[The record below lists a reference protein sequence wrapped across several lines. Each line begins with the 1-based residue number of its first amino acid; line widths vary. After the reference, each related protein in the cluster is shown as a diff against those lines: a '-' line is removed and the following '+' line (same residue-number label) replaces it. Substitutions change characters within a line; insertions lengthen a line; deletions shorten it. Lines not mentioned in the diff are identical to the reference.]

1 MAFNFLPG
9 VQTNTVDGGLV
20 ARTIPTSKS
29 VLVIGT
35 SATGPTDP
43 FQVVDRSAAA
53 AAYGFTGNLLRAMEE
68 VSAYSDNVLLYR
80 MGTSPMTLNG
90 VGVNYSA
97 TVATTNV
104 AVTSNV
110 ATITT
115 GTPHGAVAG
124 NTVLIAGFTT
134 HSVLNGLW
142 VVISAT
148 STTFTFAVTT
158 SNIVSVADATGTVA
172 LQTSAGFNISF
183 GTVQSTAQTDYTI
196 WYKNGVLSV
205 WLSGNLVY
213 TNQSGAAVDLAN
225 ISLSN
230 YLLGSMLGLQF
241 GSGATPTLATAITV
255 QAAAALAGTA
265 PTPPPVL
272 TQPVTGV
279 GLTGR
284 QTYVA
289 LAKALDL
296 LQIFPVDEVYCPA
309 ALIDQAN
316 VAYYVAADTTT
327 VANSPAANPDALDW
341 IKVTTSAAGV
351 KTYQW
356 ANDSLD
362 SNGAVVTPM
371 TGVTTP
377 AQRIAAGFYE
387 AQFGYLLA
395 NFCLTQTTLANGCI
409 AFIGTSNP
417 VSFRLTDTRTWVGFL
432 PTYDPVLGTATA
444 PGSGLL
450 GIPVLSGTTAAKLN
464 PLCLDFAN
472 GFRKDGFF
480 QTNENQYD
488 GTLVTDINSNPVD
501 IGAYIH
507 VVADHAILSNGYL
520 ASYEGNLA
528 GVVAG
533 FCSNVDEKQG
543 LTNKPLNVIQLW
555 KPALSQMDS
564 LTQVGVNVLRFKGLN
579 QSPVLLHDITA
590 ATSAS
595 DYTNLVRQRI
605 KFKLIQVLQQQAD
618 KFIGGT
624 SIDGLQLTALKTALE
639 AAVIKMQKR
648 GYVSYVDFNI
658 TSSQAQQRL
667 GKARIDVKFSPAN
680 ELIQL
685 QAFLGIKK

>member
-1 MAFNFLPG
+1 MAFNYLPG

-20 ARTIPTSKS
+20 ARTIPSSKS
-29 VLVIGT
+29 VLIIGT
-35 SATGPTDP
+35 SATGPADP

-53 AAYGFTGNLLRAMEE
+53 AAFGFSGNLLRAMEE
-68 VSAYSDNVLLYR
+68 VSAYSDNVILYR
-80 MGTSPMTLNG
+80 MGTSPMVLAG
-90 VGVNYSA
+90 VGVQYLAS
-97 TVATTNV
+97 VAISNV

-115 GTPHGAVAG
+115 GSPHSILAGTRILVAG
-124 NTVLIAGFTT
+124 LSQT
-134 HSVLNGLW
+134 VLNGLW
-142 VVISAT
+142 TVISAPT
-148 STTFTFAVTT
+148 GTTLTFAVTT
-158 SNIVSVADATGTVA
+158 SNIVSVASVGTVA
-172 LQTSAGFNISF
+172 AQTSAGFNITF
-183 GTVQSTAQTDYTI
+183 GTVQSTAQTDYFV

-205 WLSGNLVY
+205 WLNGSVVY
-213 TNQSGAAVDLAN
+213 TNQAGAAIDLAN

-230 YLLGSMLGLQF
+230 YIIGSMTGLQF
-241 GSGATPTLATAITV
+241 GSGSSPSLAAAISV
-255 QAAAALAGTA
+255 QAAAALAGSATA
-265 PTPPPVL
+265 PAPVL

-309 ALIDQAN
+309 ALIDQPN
-316 VAYYVAADTTT
+316 VALYVAADTST
-327 VANSPAANPDALDW
+327 AANNPVSSTDALDW
-341 IKVTTSAAGV
+341 IKVSTSATGI

-356 ANDSLD
+356 ANDSVD
-362 SNGAVVTPM
+362 SEGATVTPM
-371 TGVTTP
+371 TGVTTA
-377 AQRIAAGFYE
+377 AQRLAAGFYE

-417 VSFRLTDTRTWVGFL
+417 ASFRLSDTRNWVGYL
-432 PTYDPVLGTATA
+432 PTYDLVLGTPTA
-444 PGSGLL
+444 PGAGLL
-450 GIPVLSGTTAAKLN
+450 GIPVLAGTTAAKLN
-464 PLCLDFAN
+464 PLCADFAN
-472 GFRKDGFF
+472 GYRVRGFF
-480 QTNENQYD
+480 QTNEGQYD

-501 IGAYIH
+501 IGAYVH
-507 VVADHAILSNGYL
+507 VVADHAIVSNGFL

-543 LTNKPLNVIQLW
+543 LTNKPLNVLQLW

-579 QSPVLLHDITA
+579 QSPVLLHDQTGATA
-590 ATSAS
+590 VS

-639 AAVIKMQKR
+639 AAVIKLQKR

-658 TSSQAQQRL
+658 TSSQAQQRV

-685 QAFLGIKK
+685 QAYLGIKKS